1 MTDEVKK
8 NNGNTANGMSVAAS
22 EISLRSEVA
31 ADAPNAIEVDRIVK
45 KYGEFTA
52 VDAVSFTVREGEI
65 FGLLGPNGAGKST
78 LIRMMTTLLPI
89 TAGSAR
95 VAGHDVAGDPGG
107 VRRTI
112 GVIPQALT
120 SDLDLTVEENLTIYA
135 KLYDV
140 PAKRRKEAIEELLET
155 VDLTKWR
162 GAQTKTLSGGM
173 RRRLEIARGL
183 VHSPRIFFLDEPTTG
198 LDPVSRVA
206 VWEMLTNIKSKRQL
220 TILITTHYMDEAD
233 RLCDR
238 IAIVDHG
245 KLVALDTPAAL
256 KASVPG
262 SNVIEAQFDGPPA
275 DWEGRLHKLSDVTSV
290 QHEGADM
297 YRILTGNGSQTTTE
311 LVEAAVHSGV
321 KIRSLSV
328 QNTSLDDVFVHYTG
342 RQLRDELV
350 KAHAF
355 TMPQRPGLQP

>member
-1 MTDEVKK
+1 
-8 NNGNTANGMSVAAS
+8 
-22 EISLRSEVA
+22 
-31 ADAPNAIEVDRIVK
+31 
-45 KYGEFTA
+45 
-52 VDAVSFTVREGEI
+52 
-65 FGLLGPNGAGKST
+65 
-78 LIRMMTTLLPI
+78 
-89 TAGSAR
+89 
-95 VAGHDVAGDPGG
+95 
-107 VRRTI
+107 VRRVI

-120 SDLDLTVEENLTIYA
+120 SDLDLTVEENMNIYA

-140 PAKRRKEAIEELLET
+140 PAKERKRSIEELLGL

-162 GAQTKTLSGGM
+162 DAQTKTLSGGM

-183 VHSPRIFFLDEPTTG
+183 VHHPRIFFLDEPTTG

-206 VWEMLTNIKSKRQL
+206 VWEMLGNIKSQRQL

-262 SNVIEAQFDGPPA
+262 SNVIEAQFEHPPE
-275 DWEGRLHKLSDVTSV
+275 DWERRLHALDDVTAV
-290 QHEGADM
+290 QHEGAGM
-297 YRILTGNGSQTTTE
+297 YRVLTGNGSRTTTG
-311 LVEAAVHSGV
+311 LVEMAVAAGIPV
-321 KIRSLSV
+321 KSLSV
-328 QNTSLDDVFVHYTG
+328 QNTTLDDVFVHYTG
-342 RQLRDELV
+342 RQLRDELQ
-350 KAHAF
+350 KAYAF

>member
-1 MTDEVKK
+1 MSADRTSGNGASGEV
-8 NNGNTANGMSVAAS
+8 
-22 EISLRSEVA
+22 
-31 ADAPNAIEVDRIVK
+31 NAIEVDHIVK
-45 KYGEFTA
+45 KYGDFTA
-52 VDAVSFTVREGEI
+52 VDDISFQVKEEEI

-78 LIRMMTTLLPI
+78 LIRMMTTLIPI
-89 TAGSAR
+89 TSGRALI
-95 VAGHDVAGDPGG
+95 AGHDVVKDPDAA
-107 VRRTI
+107 RRAI

-120 SDLDLTVEENLTIYA
+120 SDLDLTVAENMNIYA

-140 PAKRRKEAIEELLET
+140 PAQRRKEAIDELLQL

-162 GAQTKTLSGGM
+162 DAQTKTLSGGM

-206 VWEMLTNIKSKRQL
+206 VWEMLTNIKSQRKL

-245 KLVALDTPAAL
+245 KLVALDTPPAL

-262 SNVIEAQFDGPPA
+262 SNVIEAQFENVPS
-275 DWEGRLHKLSDVTSV
+275 DWEQRLHKLSDVTSI
-290 QHEGADM
+290 QHEGAGM
-297 YRILTGNGSQTTTE
+297 YRILTGDGSKTTTE
-311 LVEAAVHSGV
+311 LVEAAVHGKVSV
-321 KIRSLSV
+321 KSLSV
-328 QNTSLDDVFVHYTG
+328 QNTTLDDVFVHYTG

-350 KAHAF
+350 KAHGF
-355 TMPQRPGLQP
+355 VMPPRPGMQP

>member
-1 MTDEVKK
+1 MIGDFNSQNSAAGTGVGPE
-8 NNGNTANGMSVAAS
+8 NGHGVVRT
-22 EISLRSEVA
+22 
-31 ADAPNAIEVDRIVK
+31 NAIEVEHIVK
-45 KYGEFTA
+45 KFGDFTA
-52 VDAVSFTVREGEI
+52 VDDISFAVKEEEI

-78 LIRMMTTLLPI
+78 LIRMMTTLISI
-89 TAGSAR
+89 TGGKALI
-95 VAGHDVAGDPGG
+95 AGHDVQKNPDDA
-107 VRRTI
+107 RRAI

-120 SDLDLTVEENLTIYA
+120 SDIDLTVEENLSIYA

-140 PAKRRKEAIEELLET
+140 PHKKREASITELLEL

-206 VWEMLTNIKSKRQL
+206 VWEMLTNIKKNRNL

-245 KLVALDTPAAL
+245 KLVALDTPPAL

-262 SNVIEAQFDGPPA
+262 SNVIEVQFENPPEE
-275 DWEGRLHKLSDVTSV
+275 WEQQLHTLSGVTSV
-290 QHEGADM
+290 QHEGAGM
-297 YRILTGNGSQTTTE
+297 YRILTSEGSRTTTG
-311 LVEAAVHSGV
+311 LVEMSVKASVGV
-321 KIRSLSV
+321 KSLSV
-328 QNTSLDDVFVHYTG
+328 QNTTLDDVFVHYTG

-350 KAHAF
+350 KSYSF
-355 TMPQRPGLQP
+355 VMPPRPGMQP

>member
-1 MTDEVKK
+1 MTSNSSSPDLSKS
-8 NNGNTANGMSVAAS
+8 NGVHDSAAANV
-22 EISLRSEVA
+22 
-31 ADAPNAIEVDRIVK
+31 PNAIEVDHIVK
-45 KYGEFTA
+45 KYGDFTA
-52 VDAVSFTVREGEI
+52 VDDVTFSVKDEEI

-78 LIRMMTTLLPI
+78 LIRMMTTLIPI
-89 TAGSAR
+89 TSGHAR
-95 VAGHDVAGDPGG
+95 IAGHDVATDPDDA
-107 VRRTI
+107 RRAI

-120 SDLDLTVEENLTIYA
+120 SDIDLTVEENLSIYA

-140 PAKRRKEAIEELLET
+140 PAAKRKQNIDELLQL

-162 GAQTKTLSGGM
+162 DAQTKTLSGGM

-206 VWEMLTNIKSKRQL
+206 VWEMLTNIKSQRQL

-245 KLVALDTPAAL
+245 KLVALDTPPNL

-262 SNVIEAQFDGPPA
+262 SNVVEAQFDNAPA
-275 DWEGRLHKLSDVTSV
+275 DWEQKLHNLRDVTSV
-290 QHEGADM
+290 QHEGAGM
-297 YRILTGNGSQTTTE
+297 YRILTGDGSKTTTE
-311 LVEAAVHSGV
+311 LVEAAVHSKVAV
-321 KIRSLSV
+321 KSLSV
-328 QNTSLDDVFVHYTG
+328 QNTTLDDVFVHYTG

-350 KAHAF
+350 KAHGF
-355 TMPQRPGLQP
+355 TMPARPGMQP